1 MNRIEF
7 ETMLQEAVSGS
18 HEALEQLFLLYAP
31 LIDKHSKIDGQI
43 DERFKTVSIDTY
55 CAQYFKICH
64 LGEDGLRFF

>member
-31 LIDKHSKIDGQI
+31 LIDKHSKINGQI
-43 DERFKTVSIDTY
+43 DED
-55 CAQYFKICH
+55 
-64 LGEDGLRFF
+64 L